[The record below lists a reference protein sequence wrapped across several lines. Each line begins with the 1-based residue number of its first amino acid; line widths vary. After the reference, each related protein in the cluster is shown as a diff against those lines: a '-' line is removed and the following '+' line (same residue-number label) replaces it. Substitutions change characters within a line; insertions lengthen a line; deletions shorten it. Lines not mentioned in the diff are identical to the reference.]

1 MGAVVPW
8 EWDDTTE
15 APGGAEE
22 ANRRWPEG
30 RGEQGRE
37 QGKGHPSSGVFEGRC
52 RDEVGRGVDFWNGAE
67 PARPA
72 WLSRLK
78 TSQANE
84 AKTYRR
90 CRAWMS
96 R

>member
-1 MGAVVPW
+1 MRELVRGGVPIQGGASDDDGRRMGAVVPW

-37 QGKGHPSSGVFEGRC
+37 QGKGHPSSGVFEGR
-52 RDEVGRGVDFWNGAE
+52 
-67 PARPA
+67 
-72 WLSRLK
+72 
-78 TSQANE
+78 
-84 AKTYRR
+84 
-90 CRAWMS
+90 
-96 R
+96 